1 MGAIKHGIS
10 GKNKKALIGALDWSL
25 ASAYLCG
32 DEEELIAILAGYIEK
47 ATFYRTNAIVVF
59 DDAVNSFLDMSNDEI
74 ERSREYLFD
83 QLN

>member
-1 MGAIKHGIS
+1 MSAIKHGIS
-10 GKNKKALIGALDWSL
+10 GKNKEALENALDWSL

-32 DEEELIAILAGYIEK
+32 DEEALIAVLADYIEK
-47 ATFYRTNAIVVF
+47 ATFHRTNATDIF
-59 DDAVNSFLDMSNDEI
+59 DDAVNSYLDMSNDEL